1 MKCKFLREV
10 EYVIIL
16 MLYKIEVKDMNLVY
30 FNIVFFFYVNFMF
43 IYCGSRSLK
52 GNKIVI

>member
-43 IYCGSRSLK
+43 IYCGSRSL
-52 GNKIVI
+52 